1 MLSNYKLSKLCL
13 LFSFKIVLNQE
24 IKGNMK
30 TIILTLALA
39 HISLMMNALNENKV
53 TKSVDDTINKS
64 SVTILNAD
72 LEILVSSFQQ
82 ELWPVY
88 FNYRRRQLKDAQKN
102 NISPVEFLNLCRSIR
117 DSAVQLQVAR
127 YDSYTKD
134 KERLGVVALV
144 GGFSAMGLFGSAAAY
159 SGQGNDIIT
168 GSLVFLGVIGFLAI
182 PAAAIYSSVPHQ
194 KRKSVLFRDLPI
206 AYNQYVESHP

>member
-1 MLSNYKLSKLCL
+1 
-13 LFSFKIVLNQE
+13 
-24 IKGNMK
+24 MK
-30 TIILTLALA
+30 TIILTLVLA
-39 HISLMMNALNENKV
+39 HITLIMNALNENKYI
-53 TKSVDDTINKS
+53 KSACDTINKS
-64 SVTILNAD
+64 SMLLLKSD
-72 LEILVSSFQQ
+72 PEIMVPSNQK
-82 ELWPVY
+82 ELLPVY
-88 FNYRRRQLKDAQKN
+88 FNYRRRQLKDAHKN
-102 NISPVEFLNLCRSIR
+102 DISPVEFLNLCRSIR

-144 GGFSAMGLFGSAAAY
+144 GGFSAMGLIGSAAAY
-159 SGQGNDIIT
+159 RGQGNDVIT
-168 GSLVFLGVIGFLAI
+168 GSLIFLGVIGFLAI

>member
-1 MLSNYKLSKLCL
+1 
-13 LFSFKIVLNQE
+13 
-24 IKGNMK
+24 MK

-39 HISLMMNALNENKV
+39 HITLSMNALNINKYI
-53 TKSVDDTINKS
+53 KSADDTINKS
-64 SVTILNAD
+64 SAPVLKPDQQTM
-72 LEILVSSFQQ
+72 VSFNQK
-82 ELWPVY
+82 ELLPVY

-102 NISPVEFLNLCRSIR
+102 NISPVEFLILCRSIR

-127 YDSYTKD
+127 YDSFTKD
-134 KERLGVVALV
+134 KERLGVVALI

-159 SGQGNDIIT
+159 SGQGNDAIT

>member
-1 MLSNYKLSKLCL
+1 
-13 LFSFKIVLNQE
+13 
-24 IKGNMK
+24 MK
-30 TIILTLALA
+30 TIILTLALV
-39 HISLMMNALNENKV
+39 HITLMMNALNENNY
-53 TKSVDDTINKS
+53 TKSLGDTIMKS
-64 SVTILNAD
+64 SMSVLKSDPETI
-72 LEILVSSFQQ
+72 VSSNQK
-82 ELWPVY
+82 ELLPVY

-159 SGQGNDIIT
+159 TGQGNDAIT
-168 GSLVFLGVIGFLAI
+168 GSLIFLGVVGLLAI

-194 KRKSVLFRDLPI
+194 KRKSVLFRDLPV